1 MTNTI
6 ENTEIKKKRIKYGFK
21 LEFPSKPFTVATLR
35 STGAHP
41 SYITAYSR
49 VRKALKSG
57 LIEIVGEKTPKSKR
71 RGRRETIYS
80 RVNAKTAVISTEQ
93 PVEAVF

>member
-1 MTNTI
+1 MTNT
-6 ENTEIKKKRIKYGFK
+6 TETSETKKKRIKYGFK